1 MVTSTIRVTA
11 PVTDM
16 RDKAEYERV
25 EREALA
31 GVEPPH
37 SLIGI
42 TSPAW
47 PGMVVE
53 VEVTAGVPNWM
64 RIARF
69 ILT

>member
-1 MVTSTIRVTA
+1 MTA